1 MFNKKAKV
9 VKKWLNIGLPPKVP
23 ITTIEQ
29 LQVSDEVHSIILK
42 QVDADMRDAG
52 ISPESEE
59 GVVLQNIKG
68 AIEDNAAQIR
78 EQFNSKS

>member
-29 LQVSDEVHSIILK
+29 LEVSDEIHSIILK
-42 QVDADMRDAG
+42 QIDADMRDAG

-59 GVVLQNIKG
+59 GAVLQNIKG
-68 AIEDNAAQIR
+68 AIKDSAERIR
-78 EQFNSKS
+78 QEFKSA

>member
-9 VKKWLNIGLPPKVP
+9 VKKWLDIGLPPEIP

-42 QVDADMRDAG
+42 QIDADIRDAG
-52 ISPESEE
+52 ISRESEE
-59 GVVLQNIKG
+59 GVVLHNLKG
-68 AIEDNAAQIR
+68 AIEDNAERIR
-78 EQFNSKS
+78 QQFNSLK

>member
-42 QVDADMRDAG
+42 QIDADMRDAG

-59 GVVLQNIKG
+59 GVVLHNLKG
-68 AIEDNAAQIR
+68 FIEDNAEQIR
-78 EQFNSKS
+78 QEFHSQK

>member
-29 LQVSDEVHSIILK
+29 LEVSDEIHSIILK
-42 QVDADMRDAG
+42 QIDADMRDAG

>member
-29 LQVSDEVHSIILK
+29 LEVSDEIHSIILK
-42 QVDADMRDAG
+42 QIDADMRDAG

-68 AIEDNAAQIR
+68 AIEDNAEQIR
-78 EQFNSKS
+78 QEFKSA

>member
-29 LQVSDEVHSIILK
+29 LEVSDEIHSIILK
-42 QVDADMRDAG
+42 QIDADMRDAG

-68 AIEDNAAQIR
+68 AIKDNAERIR
-78 EQFNSKS
+78 QEFKSA